1 MQLKKNTCNKIRN
14 THRQMGN
21 ICKTET
27 IDLVFV
33 LFSFILII
41 NQVLWHHQF
50 FSILKNNFEVE
61 IQLHSLYNFLIYVTQ
76 SLIIFTLS
84 LSIPTVLFNE
94 KLKIKQRLRKQGSQT
109 SGKMRSSSLC
119 LIHKKGREIVFHSLI
134 FKRIENSNK
143 NKENILFW

>member
-1 MQLKKNTCNKIRN
+1 M
-14 THRQMGN
+14 
-21 ICKTET
+21 
-27 IDLVFV
+27 
-33 LFSFILII
+33 
-41 NQVLWHHQF
+41 
-50 FSILKNNFEVE
+50 
-61 IQLHSLYNFLIYVTQ
+61 HSLYNFLTYVTQ

-84 LSIPTVLFNE
+84 LSIPTVLFYE

-109 SGKMRSSSLC
+109 SGKMRSSSLY

>member
-27 IDLVFV
+27 VDLVFV
-33 LFSFILII
+33 PFFFYIDYKPNFMTPSK
-41 NQVLWHHQF
+41 F
-50 FSILKNNFEVE
+50 FSILKNNFEVK
-61 IQLHSLYNFLIYVTQ
+61 IQLYSLYNFLIYVTQ
-76 SLIIFTLS
+76 SLIIFTLC
-84 LSIPTVLFNE
+84 LNTPTVLFCE
-94 KLKIKQRLRKQGSQT
+94 KLKIKQRLRKQVSQT
-109 SGKMRSSSLC
+109 SGKMRSSSLY

-143 NKENILFW
+143 NKENILF